1 MLTKLEIEAMSVDE
15 RMSMLESLWENVG
28 PSDEDFPEWQRK
40 ILIERATEMEKHQ
53 ERVIPRDEALRA
65 LRSRHKHA

>member
-28 PSDEDFPEWQRK
+28 PSDEDFPEWQPK
-40 ILIERATEMEKHQ
+40 ILIERTAEMEKHP